1 MKQLFVLLAV
11 TSFFISCK
19 STKKNTIPSDN
30 KVDELIVDPTNNEE
44 KKVDVVK
51 PTASKDAK
59 ANKAAVNDLAVQH
72 YALFNDFNTLNIT
85 SEVEYD
91 DGTIDHSIKADIKM
105 QKDKQILITA
115 RVLFF
120 TAKVYLT
127 PERASFYETFNG
139 THYDGD
145 FKFISKFLG
154 TDVTYENVENLL
166 LGKAFYNL
174 NTNDYTKK
182 SNNELEL
189 KLNQFLMKLVLG
201 SKTQIASTEISQ
213 NKSADKLVIQY
224 PSYQTSTNI
233 YLPKEI
239 KLHAMQK
246 KDIKIN
252 LDYKKVSVN
261 QATDFKYKIP
271 DNSKSIKI

>member
-1 MKQLFVLLAV
+1 MKQLFIILALG
-11 TSFFISCK
+11 TFFVSCK
-19 STKKNTIPSDN
+19 SSKKNTNPTEN
-30 KVDELIVDPTNNEE
+30 KTEELLVDDKPVETTKP
-44 KKVDVVK
+44 KVK
-51 PTASKDAK
+51 ENTKDA
-59 ANKAAVNDLAVQH
+59 NKIAVNELATEH
-72 YALFNDFNTLNIT
+72 YALFENFNTLNIV

-91 DGTIDHSIKADIKM
+91 DGSIDHSIKADIKM

-127 PERASFYETFNG
+127 PDRASFYETFNN

-145 FKFISKFLG
+145 FKFLSNFLG

-174 NTNDYTKK
+174 NMYDYKK
-182 SNNELEL
+182 VQNNELEL

-201 SKTQIASTEISQ
+201 SKNQIASTEITQ

-224 PSYQTSTNI
+224 PSYQSSDKI

-239 KLHAMQK
+239 KIHAMQK
-246 KDIKIN
+246 KDVKIN

-261 QATDFKYKIP
+261 QSIDFKYKIP
-271 DNSKSIKI
+271 DNSKAIKI